1 MTTVILVSLL
11 APIAAGALLLAAG
24 RRLPK
29 LVADARGIALQT
41 VIVIVVMLGIAGA
54 VAAVLL
60 STGGEVVTELENQ
73 DLSTQIATEAE
84 CDASVMRDSN
94 GDDEAGDKNGNKC
107 VWDAGTGHTF
117 SYAVCNLRNGELGGT
132 PVGKTCTTR
141 HDIA

>member
-11 APIAAGALLLAAG
+11 APIAAGALLLAAR

-84 CDASVMRDSN
+84 CQASRMRASD
-94 GDDEAGDKNGNKC
+94 GMDKPGAKDGTKC
-107 VWDAGTGHTF
+107 KWDAGASNTF
-117 SYAVCNLRNGELGGT
+117 SYAVCNLQNGELSNSDREC
-132 PVGKTCTTR
+132 KTR